1 MWLLLSLPLL
11 RSYRQRYFVE
21 RRPRAVAESFRRLGR
36 TLANVKRK
44 RIFFCFCWHSFSIST
59 ACTPLLIWLQLTAP
73 RWVLIRPGLLLALL
87 VLQVVAFPCSIFF
100 GRLAV
105 RYRAEQLIL
114 VCILAYFG
122 IALFAMILST
132 QAQFWVLAVL
142 VGIFQGGVQALSRS
156 YFTKII
162 PAEQSG
168 EYFGLMDICGKGA
181 SFLGTTLVGV
191 VSQATGDIHLGVG
204 VIAVLFAVGAV
215 LFCLAVRV
223 PPEKA

>member
-1 MWLLLSLPLL
+1 MFLLAFFF
-11 RSYRQRYFVE
+11 YIDGVYTIIDM
-21 RRPRAVAESFRRLGR
+21 ATAYGTALG
-36 TLANVKRK
+36 
-44 RIFFCFCWHSFSIST
+44 FDT
-59 ACTPLLIWLQLTAP
+59 A
-73 RWVLIRPGLLLALL
+73 GLLLALL

-181 SFLGTTLVGV
+181 SFLGTDSGRRGFPGHGRHPFGRG
-191 VSQATGDIHLGVG
+191 SDR
-204 VIAVLFAVGAV
+204 GAV
-215 LFCLAVRV
+215 CRGSGAFLPGGACAAGKSKIGA
-223 PPEKA
+223 PWY

>member
-1 MWLLLSLPLL
+1 M
-11 RSYRQRYFVE
+11 
-21 RRPRAVAESFRRLGR
+21 
-36 TLANVKRK
+36 
-44 RIFFCFCWHSFSIST
+44 
-59 ACTPLLIWLQLTAP
+59 
-73 RWVLIRPGLLLALL
+73 LALL

-223 PPEKA
+223 PPEKHNRSALVLKLQNKENCYETDDCIGSAWLGRLLPRDAGGAETGKGVNGSCCWVICCTMGRAMICLGTMHLKK

>member
-1 MWLLLSLPLL
+1 MDIN
-11 RSYRQRYFVE
+11 FM
-21 RRPRAVAESFRRLGR
+21 
-36 TLANVKRK
+36 NV
-44 RIFFCFCWHSFSIST
+44 
-59 ACTPLLIWLQLTAP
+59 
-73 RWVLIRPGLLLALL
+73 LLALL

-162 PAEQSG
+162 PAE
-168 EYFGLMDICGKGA
+168 
-181 SFLGTTLVGV
+181 
-191 VSQATGDIHLGVG
+191 
-204 VIAVLFAVGAV
+204 
-215 LFCLAVRV
+215 
-223 PPEKA
+223 